1 MEEWFQKECYRLTQ
15 ITSSIYSFSYSNENS
30 DLAADLVKILS
41 ECQQEVPDYLA
52 NGGGGGGGMAA
63 QGKILIFK
71 KLVKSHGAVV

>member
-1 MEEWFQKECYRLTQ
+1 MILKGKLRIDTNHF
-15 ITSSIYSFSYSNENS
+15 YSFSYSNENS

-63 QGKILIFK
+63 QGKILILN
-71 KLVKSHGAVV
+71 KLRHVCKS

>member
-1 MEEWFQKECYRLTQ
+1 MISKGMLRIDKNHFYL
-15 ITSSIYSFSYSNENS
+15 YSFSYSNENS

-63 QGKILIFK
+63 QGKIFYK
-71 KLVKSHGAVV
+71 

>member
-1 MEEWFQKECYRLTQ
+1 MLRIDTNHF
-15 ITSSIYSFSYSNENS
+15 SFSYSNENS

-71 KLVKSHGAVV
+71 QLVKSHSAVV

>member
-1 MEEWFQKECYRLTQ
+1 MESTDWYKSLLLL
-15 ITSSIYSFSYSNENS
+15 YSNENG

-63 QGKILIFK
+63 QGKIDFEQ
-71 KLVKSHGAVV
+71 V

>member
-1 MEEWFQKECYRLTQ
+1 MTK
-15 ITSSIYSFSYSNENS
+15 ITSFSYSNENS

-71 KLVKSHGAVV
+71 KLVKSLNAVYRSGGLPCDLTSF

>member
-1 MEEWFQKECYRLTQ
+1 MIERHLLLPSCTELTLRVDTNHFYQ
-15 ITSSIYSFSYSNENS
+15 YSFSYSNENS

-63 QGKILIFK
+63 QGKIDF
-71 KLVKSHGAVV
+71 VQV

>member
-1 MEEWFQKECYRLTQ
+1 MISKGMLRIDTNHF
-15 ITSSIYSFSYSNENS
+15 SFSYSNENS

-71 KLVKSHGAVV
+71 QLVKAHSAVV

>member
-1 MEEWFQKECYRLTQ
+1 MPYFDAV
-15 ITSSIYSFSYSNENS
+15 SISNVTDRHKSLLLFFSYSNENS

-63 QGKILIFK
+63 QGKILILNKFRH
-71 KLVKSHGAVV
+71 V